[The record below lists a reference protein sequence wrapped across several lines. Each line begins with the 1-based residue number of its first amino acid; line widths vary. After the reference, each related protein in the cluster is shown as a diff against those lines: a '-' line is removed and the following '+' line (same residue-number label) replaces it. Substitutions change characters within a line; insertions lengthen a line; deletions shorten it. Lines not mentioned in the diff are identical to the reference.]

1 RRTAPSW
8 YVHIPRCCRA
18 PPAGVRRNGDEVLRI
33 FKKKGGLLARDT
45 LGLNRAKPVAK
56 ARLRQIDSP
65 VGPFSDLNPL
75 HYANNVMQ
83 PLNANSLQTLT
94 LPRSQRINPQIR
106 SALKA
111 V

>member
-1 RRTAPSW
+1 MVTRSCAFS
-8 YVHIPRCCRA
+8 
-18 PPAGVRRNGDEVLRI
+18 
-33 FKKKGGLLARDT
+33 KKWCLLARDS
-45 LGLNRAKPVAK
+45 LGLNRANPVAK
-56 ARLRQIDSP
+56 AHLRQIELP

-94 LPRSQRINPQIR
+94 LPRNQRINPQTR
-106 SALKA
+106 SAAKA